1 MPENRKLG
9 LVTVTYNSAKVLP
22 EFIESLR
29 AQTYSNWQ
37 LFIIDNG
44 STDTTLELLSQ
55 YPDPR
60 LKIIANKKNVGV
72 AAGNNQGIREA
83 LQEDCELIGLI
94 NNDIEFGSD
103 MFEILLNHLN
113 QLKCDMVVP
122 KMYYYEHKNLIWFAG
137 GGFRKFR
144 YWLNEHYG
152 MDSIDTG
159 EYNQVKS
166 ILYAPTCCV
175 VMKRDVFDRVGFMD
189 EKYFV
194 YFDDSDF
201 FIRANRLG
209 IRTYYIPQ
217 AFLFHKVSSL
227 TGREL
232 SEFRAFIENRNLIF
246 FVRKHFSFTT
256 FVLALFLQQLVFITK
271 LLSKHDSYKVFRAK
285 QKGFWTGFRGE
296 DKLLN
301 N

>member
-1 MPENRKLG
+1 MSETPKLG
-9 LVTVTYNSAKVLP
+9 LVTVTYNSAKVLSG
-22 EFIESLR
+22 FIESLK
-29 AQTYSNWQ
+29 AQTYSSWQ
-37 LFIIDNG
+37 LFVIDNG
-44 STDTTLELLSQ
+44 STDATLELLSQ
-55 YPDPR
+55 YSDPR
-60 LKIIANKKNVGV
+60 LRIIVNQKNVGV

-83 LQEDCELIGLI
+83 LQENCKFVGLI

-103 MFEILLNHLN
+103 MFEILLDQLN
-113 QLKCDMVVP
+113 QLHCDMVVP
-122 KMYYYEHKNLIWFAG
+122 KMYYYEPKNLIWFAG

-152 MDSIDTG
+152 IDSIDTG
-159 EYNQVKS
+159 EHNQIKP
-166 ILYAPTCCV
+166 IFYAPTCCV
-175 VMKRDVFDRVGFMD
+175 VMKRDVFDKVGFMD

-209 IRTYYIPQ
+209 IKTYYIPQ

-232 SEFRAFIENRNLIF
+232 SEFRAFIENRNLVF
-246 FVRKHFSFTT
+246 FVRKHFSSTT
-256 FVLALFLQQLVFITK
+256 FVLALLLQQLVFIIK
-271 LLSKHDSYKVFRAK
+271 LLSRHDSYKIFRAK

-296 DKLLN
+296 DKLLSN
-301 N
+301 